1 MHFNADKCFVLK
13 ISHAKTSSH
22 QYTLGQSVLKE
33 LKSHSYLG
41 VNISHDLKWVDHINS
56 TISKANR
63 VLGVIR
69 RNFHSCPTELKATA
83 YKSLVRPHLEYSGT
97 VWDPYTVDLIQKLE
111 AVQRRAARFVCRDY
125 SPYSSVTTMLKNLEW
140 DTLQL
145 RRKAARLTMM
155 HKIVN
160 GQVAIPASDLL
171 LPAKRPSR
179 HSNSKSFIWPRTKK
193 DCFKNSFIPRTI
205 HEWNSLPEHL
215 VNINLTETF
224 KEEVTEHLRNQT
236 SSD

>member
-1 MHFNADKCFVLK
+1 M
-13 ISHAKTSSH
+13 
-22 QYTLGQSVLKE
+22 
-33 LKSHSYLG
+33 
-41 VNISHDLKWVDHINS
+41 
-56 TISKANR
+56 
-63 VLGVIR
+63 
-69 RNFHSCPTELKATA
+69 
-83 YKSLVRPHLEYSGT
+83 YK
-97 VWDPYTVDLIQKLE
+97 
-111 AVQRRAARFVCRDY
+111 DY

-155 HKIVN
+155 NMMNKIVN
-160 GQVAIPASDLL
+160 SQVAMPASDLL

-179 HSNSKSFIWPRTKK
+179 HSSSKSFIWPRTK

-215 VNINLTETF
+215 VSINLTETF
-224 KEEVTEHLRNQT
+224 KEEVTKHLRNQT